1 MEVIM
6 INVNNPKV
14 KEVLA
19 EIHKGIERKTQKDG
33 IKKEE
38 IIIESRIFSVICNDC
53 GIGPTNCALAMN
65 ERFGYDLTGDEVIQV
80 FRKRRMANPVERKEL
95 FQWAEDM
102 ADYFAQAIQGNE
114 SSFQKFE
121 KFRREPALK
130 NGKKHDSQERLI
142 AIMLFEKYPE
152 LDIYEDREKLH
163 LLGNTLAKYCFY
175 EMVDGVSNTYNFA
188 QLKDDKK
195 KQQKNTPE
203 KKLSLE
209 EAMKKINQLE
219 TTLERTNTMLSD
231 LQDEFEEQLEESKV
245 KELTDFFA
253 RLNSEKYGCILDE
266 LLVIRKGID
275 QLRKNNYELPIEI
288 NGLLIMV
295 KKLIQF
301 VRDSHIEPIMKVN
314 STHQV
319 TASDVE
325 FCNYEGTPF
334 TSAEEVKTV
343 TVVSPGWIYKDKEIQ
358 ISRPKVKD

>member
-1 MEVIM
+1 
-6 INVNNPKV
+6 
-14 KEVLA
+14 
-19 EIHKGIERKTQKDG
+19 
-33 IKKEE
+33 
-38 IIIESRIFSVICNDC
+38 
-53 GIGPTNCALAMN
+53 
-65 ERFGYDLTGDEVIQV
+65 
-80 FRKRRMANPVERKEL
+80 
-95 FQWAEDM
+95 
-102 ADYFAQAIQGNE
+102 
-114 SSFQKFE
+114 
-121 KFRREPALK
+121 FRREPALK

-163 LLGNTLAKYCFY
+163 LLGNTLAKYCLY